1 MATALSDETP
11 QSITIRECYTVLV
24 GQLKSSI
31 ESIGDALYAKGL
43 ISQDIH
49 SKVLLASVVPA
60 NKAREV
66 FSYLIERVKQ
76 DPNAYNGL
84 IAVLTQNG
92 RWTDPVVEKLNATFA
107 CKQSYF
113 HETPSTLPT
122 ASFPVES
129 ARTPLVQPLHRG
141 TQDDITASCT
151 KISEPTINTLFN
163 DYVIS
168 Q

>member
-11 QSITIRECYTVLV
+11 QSITIRECYTVLI

-31 ESIGDALYAKGL
+31 ESIGDALYTKGL

-60 NKAREV
+60 NKVREV

-84 IAVLTQNG
+84 ITVLTQNG
-92 RWTDPVVEKLNATFA
+92 RWTDPVVEKLNATLRHLA
-107 CKQSYF
+107 PK
-113 HETPSTLPT
+113 
-122 ASFPVES
+122 
-129 ARTPLVQPLHRG
+129 
-141 TQDDITASCT
+141 
-151 KISEPTINTLFN
+151 
-163 DYVIS
+163 
-168 Q
+168 

>member
-11 QSITIRECYTVLV
+11 QSITIRECYTVLI

-31 ESIGDALYAKGL
+31 ESIEDALYSKGL

-49 SKVLLASVVPA
+49 SKVLLASVPA

-76 DPNAYNGL
+76 DPNAYNGF
-84 IAVLTQNG
+84 IEVLAQNG
-92 RWTDPVVEKLNATFA
+92 PWTDPVVKKLNATLE
-107 CKQSYF
+107 CKQPHF
-113 HETPSTLPT
+113 HETQSTLPT

-141 TQDDITASCT
+141 TQDDIAASCT
-151 KISEPTINTLFN
+151 KRSEPIHINTLFH
-163 DYVIS
+163 
-168 Q
+168 